1 MSHNDATEFEFIDFN
16 AGIGSKGIT
25 LVALRLCGIA
35 NNELQVTTVGRAQ
48 FMETLTRMK
57 MKESCMAM
65 KFSSHGDSSEITQ
78 QESIFTT
85 NCPSS
90 EFHDV
95 SYQYKSEDYDI
106 SSEPFTQISEL

>member
-1 MSHNDATEFEFIDFN
+1 MSNKDATEFEFIDFN
-16 AGIGSKGIT
+16 EGIGSKGIK
-25 LVALRLCGIA
+25 LVALRLCGISD
-35 NNELQVTTVGRAQ
+35 NELQVTTVGRAQ

-57 MKESCMAM
+57 MKESCMTM
-65 KFSSHGDSSEITQ
+65 RFSSHGDSSAMTQ

-90 EFHDV
+90 EFQDI
-95 SYQYKSEDYDI
+95 SYHYKSEDYDI